1 MSAASVSAAPID
13 AAPRAAA
20 KPLLTLRGIET
31 FYGKIQALKGIDL
44 DVNEGEIVT
53 LIGANGAGKST
64 TMMTIFG
71 SPRARRGTITFSGRD
86 ITGLPPHQIA
96 RFRKLRGRAACARPA
111 NCCVP
116 AATRIRMWCGS
127 WRMRSKSRWTRCAA

>member
-1 MSAASVSAAPID
+1 MNALAANSPTAVAAT
-13 AAPRAAA
+13 R
-20 KPLLTLRGIET
+20 KPMLQLRGVET

-71 SPRARRGTITFSGRD
+71 TPRARKGTITFAGQE
-86 ITGLPPHQIA
+86 ITGLAPHHDRAHVDRAIA
-96 RFRKLRGRAACARPA
+96 GRAAHLSAHDGLRKPA
-111 NCCVP
+111 DGRLDRRVR
-116 AATRIRMWCGS
+116 AFR
-127 WRMRSKSRWTRCAA
+127 

>member
-1 MSAASVSAAPID
+1 MSAVAASFPAPSR
-13 AAPRAAA
+13 RAR
-20 KPLLTLRGIET
+20 KPLLQLRGVET

-71 SPRARRGTITFSGRD
+71 IPARAQGNHHLQRRGHHGAAAASSSRACRSRNRRRG
-86 ITGLPPHQIA
+86 GA
-96 RFRKLRGRAACARPA
+96 SFRA
-111 NCCVP
+111 
-116 AATRIRMWCGS
+116 
-127 WRMRSKSRWTRCAA
+127 